1 LQITIFE
8 KMSETLKKI
17 SEVISLREKKIYL
30 ILAILSFIL
39 MFLESIG
46 IAILIPYLNII
57 LNGNI
62 KIEFIDQLLKDLDEN
77 ETLIYSTVFLI
88 LFFVIK
94 NIFIFGFNYFQL
106 KFGVMLNKRLA
117 SDLLYKFLNMPYKVY
132 FKRNSSTMIREITST
147 CSDFSSLVISSIMI
161 INDLLIILGISILI
175 ILLNGFGFF
184 LILII
189 FLFIC
194 SSTYFFFKN
203 KFKTWGEKRHFHSG
217 ENLKY
222 LMQSLSS
229 PKDLRIYGRQNF
241 FLNTFND
248 SNKKIIHFNFL
259 RDLSMTLPRNIFEV
273 LGIIFL
279 TIFLIKEISI
289 NDFEKVIISVSVLM
303 VSFIKILPAISR
315 LIIQLSALKNG
326 QKAVSDLHKD
336 MKIEIEDLQNNDENL
351 KFENDISFEKINFK
365 FDKEYIIKNF
375 SLKIKKGEKIFLYGK
390 SGSGKSTLIN
400 LLMGLIKPDEGKI
413 LIDNKNIFS
422 NLRSLRQKIGYVP
435 QEFLMLD
442 DTIKK
447 NIAFGLS
454 DNKINNQKLN
464 NAIDRASLR
473 QFIDSLPNKENQKI
487 GEKGVTISVG
497 QKQRIAIARALYG
510 DPKLLILDEATSNI
524 DTSTEREII
533 NEVITKNVSG
543 LTLIVISHNLNLKN
557 LFDRS
562 VELNSTQ

>member
-1 LQITIFE
+1 
-8 KMSETLKKI
+8 MSETLKKI

>member
-1 LQITIFE
+1 
-8 KMSETLKKI
+8 MSETLKKI
-17 SEVISLREKKIYL
+17 SEVISLKEKKIYL
-30 ILAILSFIL
+30 SLAILSFIL

-62 KIEFIDQLLKDLDEN
+62 KIEFIDQLVKDLNEN
-77 ETLIYSTVFLI
+77 EKLIYSTVLLV
-88 LFFVIK
+88 LFFIIK

-106 KFGVMLNKRLA
+106 KFGAMLNKRLA

-175 ILLNGFGFF
+175 ILLNGLSFF
-184 LILII
+184 LILIT

-203 KFKTWGEKRHFHSG
+203 KFKIWGEKRHFHSG

-259 RDLSMTLPRNIFEV
+259 RDISMTLPRNIFEV

-279 TIFLIKEISI
+279 TVFLINEIS
-289 NDFEKVIISVSVLM
+289 NNNFEKVIISVSILM
-303 VSFIKILPAISR
+303 ISFIKILPAISR

-326 QKAVSDLHKD
+326 QKAVSDLHQD
-336 MKIEIEDLQNNDENL
+336 MKIEIEDLKNNNENL
-351 KFENDISFEKINFK
+351 KFENDISFEKVNFK
-365 FDKEYIIKNF
+365 FDKKHVIKNF
-375 SLKIKKGEKIFLYGK
+375 NLKIKKGEKIFLYGK
-390 SGSGKSTLIN
+390 SGSGKTTLIN

-413 LIDNKNIFS
+413 YIDNKNIFS

-442 DTIKK
+442 DSIKK

-454 DNKINNQKLN
+454 DYEINNQKLN
-464 NAIDRASLR
+464 DAIDRASLR

-487 GEKGVTISVG
+487 GEKGVTISGG

-533 NEVITKNVSG
+533 NEVIIKNQSG

>member
-1 LQITIFE
+1 
-8 KMSETLKKI
+8 MSETLKKI

-46 IAILIPYLNII
+46 IAIIIPYLNII